1 MENRMKFRNHGS
13 VILEKSLKAVCTVIA
28 AFSLSFISDIG
39 ETGIQSGDVL
49 FLIGIIFGALALV
62 LGYQTLIWAK
72 TYISIDENT
81 LVIERNTLNKKKNT
95 IGLKNISNVNLEQ
108 NLLEMML
115 GTCKVKLDTNSLS
128 TADQTDVNIVL
139 KKADA
144 EQFRALVLARAEG
157 MEMAEAIQQAT
168 EQGTKMQNGSENST
182 VENQQPG
189 ASLKGDLGDIIL
201 HGLFAIRISAI
212 VICIFFV
219 ILEFIFVSDL
229 FEEVRAGET
238 VDFAESISIMFSVFW
253 FAAISLA
260 GIVKEFIK
268 YLNFRIE
275 RKKDKVYLNYGLFK
289 KIAYSVPVDKINGI
303 RLTQTPIARMAKR
316 YMVEIINVGMD
327 DDSNEVNTFFL
338 PYAKLDKIKDQLH
351 ILLPEFDE
359 ALEIK
364 EEKQPAA
371 IWLLS
376 IPWWMLYIGIVVL
389 AYLLAVTYITD
400 SEGRS
405 IVGLVI
411 LCGTAAIAVSW
422 LVFKLAGFFT
432 KGIKVGERFLKIVDG
447 GFAKRTLFVKYDKI
461 QYVTGNQCILA
472 KHFKIQKG
480 TIALLASLKNRIHAL
495 PYFKENEMEQLKNKL
510 I

>member
-1 MENRMKFRNHGS
+1 MENKIKFRNHGS
-13 VILEKSLKAVCTVIA
+13 VIFENSLKAVSAIIA

-39 ETGIQSGDVL
+39 ESGIQSGDILMLV
-49 FLIGIIFGALALV
+49 GIIVGALALV

-95 IGLKNISNVNLEQ
+95 IGLKNVSNVNLEQ
-108 NLLEMML
+108 NLLEMVL

-144 EQFRALVLARAEG
+144 EQFRTLVLARAEG
-157 MEMAEAIQQAT
+157 MEMAEAIQHIAKNEAMT
-168 EQGTKMQNGSENST
+168 AGEKLSEAGS
-182 VENQQPG
+182 
-189 ASLKGDLGDIIL
+189 LLRGDLGDIIL
-201 HGLFAIRISAI
+201 HGLFSIRISAI
-212 VICIFFV
+212 ILFFGILIFEVVIMSGM
-219 ILEFIFVSDL
+219 LE
-229 FEEVRAGET
+229 GEAE
-238 VDFAESISIMFSVFW
+238 VDFAEIISIAFTGFW
-253 FAAISLA
+253 MAAAALW
-260 GIVKEFIK
+260 GIVKEFVK
-268 YLNFRIE
+268 YFNFNIE

-364 EEKQPAA
+364 EEKQPAV

-376 IPWWMLYIGIVVL
+376 IPWWILYIVIV
-389 AYLLAVTYITD
+389 ASTYILAATYLTD
-400 SEGRS
+400 SEGRP
-405 IVGLVI
+405 IVGIVI
-411 LCGTAAIAVSW
+411 LCAAAAIAV
-422 LVFKLAGFFT
+422 LRLIFKLAGFFT

-447 GFAKRTLFVKYDKI
+447 GFGKRMLFVKYDKI
-461 QYVTGNQCILA
+461 QYVTGSQCILA

-480 TIALLASLKNRIHAL
+480 TIALLASLKNRMHEL
-495 PYFKENEMEQLKNKL
+495 PYFKENDMEQLKNKL